1 MPTRARRGYLILR
14 TPEAPELWVRALR
27 ACPATYQVEA
37 VLLSDPATGQRPGR
51 REGRRGPAHRGHAHR
66 DRRRPRA
73 GDALAFAAPDRTW
86 ATPDSYLAV
95 ISPELATAIL
105 KRDPSQ
111 AQATAD
117 QLRLRPQDMVELGIA
132 RGIAGLVPR
141 NPDGP
146 TQAHD
151 PGLSRP
157 APAARHSTDAG
168 KS

>member
-1 MPTRARRGYLILR
+1 MGPPIADMLTAIAAARVPVTTLLIG
-14 TPEAPELWVRALR
+14 ELG
-27 ACPATYQVEA
+27 
-37 VLLSDPATGQRPGR
+37 SGG
-51 REGRRGPAHRGHAHR
+51 
-66 DRRRPRA
+66 
-73 GDALAFAAPDRTW
+73 ALAFAAPDRTW

-95 ISPELATAIL
+95 ISPELATAIP